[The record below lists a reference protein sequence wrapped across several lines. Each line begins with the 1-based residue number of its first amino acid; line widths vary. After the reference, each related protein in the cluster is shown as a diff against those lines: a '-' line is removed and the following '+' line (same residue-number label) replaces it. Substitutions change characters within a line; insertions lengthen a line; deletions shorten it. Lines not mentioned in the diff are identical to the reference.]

1 MHDVMELFHL
11 YKDDVYRLAVSYTHS
26 VHDAEDVCQTVFLKL
41 MDQSGITPGKEK
53 AWLMQVT
60 ANQCRSLLRSVWRKR
75 TEPLDEE
82 AEEILSE
89 QPVLQGIWESIRKLK
104 PKYRIVVYLF
114 YYEGYTVKEIA
125 DILHISGTAVTTR
138 LSRARQVL
146 EAELREEVY

>member
-41 MDQSGITPGKEK
+41 MEQSGITPGKEK